1 MPPILQ
7 RMRYYKKMNLDSSP
21 VSVSSPSEM
30 ISANRIARNT
40 RTANPKTIAARAHA
54 CWKSSVTRQSPS
66 SRYNSPA
73 ASVEM
78 CKAIE

>member
-7 RMRYYKKMNLDSSP
+7 RMRYYEKMNLVSSP

-40 RTANPKTIAARAHA
+40 GTANPKTIAARAHA
-54 CWKSSVTRQSPS
+54 C
-66 SRYNSPA
+66 
-73 ASVEM
+73 
-78 CKAIE
+78 

>member
-7 RMRYYKKMNLDSSP
+7 RMRYYEKMNLVSSP

-40 RTANPKTIAARAHA
+40 RTANPKTDRSEGP
-54 CWKSSVTRQSPS
+54 CVLKKQRD
-66 SRYNSPA
+66 
-73 ASVEM
+73 
-78 CKAIE
+78 KADAQQQI